1 MVSRARTILAS
12 IGIVLG
18 AILPASAQ
26 STVTLPVPSVTI
38 YPGDAIAE
46 GQLSVLAFTSY
57 EPISG
62 MFEDGSVLV
71 GKVARRTLLPGRP
84 IPVNAVREPHAV
96 SLGTTVLAVYRSG
109 GLTITSRVQP
119 LRAGAVGDLVEARN
133 LDSGKII
140 SGLVQADGT
149 IKVGVQ

>member
-1 MVSRARTILAS
+1 MLSLARMGFATLWLAFCA
-12 IGIVLG
+12 V
-18 AILPASAQ
+18 LPAAAQ
-26 STVTLPVPSVTI
+26 STVTLPVPTVTI
-38 YPGDAIAE
+38 YPGDPISDGALTE
-46 GQLSVLAFTSY
+46 LSFTSY

-62 MFEDGSVLV
+62 MFEERSALV

-84 IPVNAVREPHAV
+84 IALNAVREPHAV
-96 SLGTTVLAVYRSG
+96 TLGTTVLAVYRSG

-119 LRAGAVGDLVEARN
+119 LRAGAVGDLIEARN

-149 IKVGVQ
+149 LRIGVP

>member
-1 MVSRARTILAS
+1 M
-12 IGIVLG
+12 IGAVLC
-18 AILPASAQ
+18 AALPALAQ
-26 STVTLPVPSVTI
+26 STVTLPVPAVTI

-46 GQLSVLAFTSY
+46 GQIVDLAFTWY
-57 EPISG
+57 EPSTG
-62 MFEDGSVLV
+62 LFEERAALV
-71 GKVARRTLLPGRP
+71 GKVARRTLLPGKP
-84 IPVNAVREPHAV
+84 IPLNAVREPHAV

-109 GLTITSRVQP
+109 SLTITSRVQP

-149 IKVGVQ
+149 LRIGSR